1 MKNMLR
7 EFKEF
12 ISQGDIVTIAV
23 GLVLALTFK
32 SVIDTLLAAV
42 IYPII
47 AAIFGKPDLS
57 AIGFDIGDSRIS
69 IGLVFN
75 ALIDLF
81 VIGFVLFLILKAWY
95 KIKARTTAPAG
106 PAADTEVDVLIQIRD
121 ELRAG
126 R

>member
-1 MKNMLR
+1 MKNMLN
-7 EFKEF
+7 EFKDF
-12 ISQGDIVTIAV
+12 LSRGDIVTIAV

-47 AAIFGKPDLS
+47 AAIFGKPDMS

-75 ALIDLF
+75 ALIDLV
-81 VIGFVLFLILKAWY
+81 VIGFVLFLILKAWD
-95 KIKARTTAPAG
+95 KMKSRRAVPAG
-106 PAADTEVDVLIQIRD
+106 SAATEVEVLIQIRD

>member
-1 MKNMLR
+1 MKNMLK

-12 ISQGDIVTIAV
+12 LSQGDIVIIAV

-57 AIGFDIGDSRIS
+57 AVGFDVGDSRIS
-69 IGLVFN
+69 IGLVLN
-75 ALIDLF
+75 ALIELII
-81 VIGFVLFLILKAWY
+81 IGFVLFLILKAWE
-95 KIKARTTAPAG
+95 KVRPRK
-106 PAADTEVDVLIQIRD
+106 PAADTEVDLLTQIRD